1 MADIHTKNSPHA
13 KKNYTFIGYTVDNSQ
28 SKRNISKNE
37 EVEELKE
44 QENSPENKQIN
55 NETGLYSLKDTEFK
69 KEIMKI
75 LKELRK
81 ATTEKN

>member
-13 KKNYTFIGYTVDNSQ
+13 KKNYTFIGYTVVNSQ
-28 SKRNISKNE
+28 SKRNISKN

-44 QENSPENKQIN
+44 QENSPENKQTN
-55 NETGLYSLKDTEFK
+55 NETDLCNLKDTKFK

-75 LKELRK
+75 LKELRN
-81 ATTEKN
+81 ATTERN

>member
-55 NETGLYSLKDTEFK
+55 KETSYPVMKRHERTLNVHCYMKKNKLKRPHTV
-69 KEIMKI
+69 
-75 LKELRK
+75 
-81 ATTEKN
+81 